1 MSPDICLPLAGKTIL
16 VVEDEYFQAEDLE
29 QALVKAGARLAGP
42 CPSVAAGRIALEDGG
57 PVDAAVLDINLGGE
71 DVYALAE
78 ILNSREIPF
87 LFATGYDRASLPR
100 SYRGIPV
107 LEKPFGIEQLLDVLV
122 GLCERGERQGPAR
135 RQRARQ
141 D

>member
-42 CPSVAAGRIALEDGG
+42 CPSVAAGRIALDGE
-57 PVDAAVLDINLGGE
+57 PIDAAVLDINLGGE

-78 ILNSREIPF
+78 ILDTRKIPF

-107 LEKPFGIEQLLDVLV
+107 LEKPFGIEQLLDALV
-122 GLCERGERQGPAR
+122 GLCESGERQAAR